1 MPPDPSNTATIA
13 MHVSPR
19 ACAGDA
25 LALRHDLLS
34 SGALKCSTQPYC
46 RCLAGDMLIVAPVM
60 HYMSLKCD
68 SVSCERTCTATSLL
82 STNSSLLAA
91 GATKYPAD

>member
-1 MPPDPSNTATIA
+1 MYHQGPALA
-13 MHVSPR
+13 MR
-19 ACAGDA
+19 WRCAGDA

-68 SVSCERTCTATSLL
+68 SVSSERTCTATSLL

-91 GATKYPAD
+91 GATKYPAGTKYPAD